1 MEAALDAQTLAS
13 HGFLLV
19 AGLLVLLL
27 TVWVVYQ
34 VGQHGRRDRL
44 AHSYARHRMAWQAQ
58 LKQDVS
64 AFSALAMKHYYSVKD
79 LDRLLAEKV
88 FAQDVRE
95 LNQLRVRVRLSLDP
109 YQTIDSD
116 DTKLIRSMRRVIVH
130 FETQHYNGLDYE
142 LLRIERCAQRILHQ
156 ERHKSSRLARL
167 GSIEPDTA
175 VGNSPRS

>member
-1 MEAALDAQTLAS
+1 MLAQTLTS
-13 HGFLLV
+13 HGIWLL
-19 AGLLVLLL
+19 AGLLLMLLI
-27 TVWVVYQ
+27 VWSVYRIGRHQ
-34 VGQHGRRDRL
+34 RRDHM
-44 AHSYARHRMAWQAQ
+44 ASNYSRHQMLWQAQ

-130 FETQHYNGLDYE
+130 FETQHYDGLDYE

-167 GSIEPDTA
+167 GTIEPDNTA
-175 VGNSPRS
+175 GNSPRS

>member
-1 MEAALDAQTLAS
+1 MLAQTLTS
-13 HGFLLV
+13 HGIWLL
-19 AGLLVLLL
+19 AGLLLMLLI
-27 TVWVVYQ
+27 VRSVYRL
-34 VGQHGRRDRL
+34 GRRQRGDRL
-44 AHSYARHRMAWQAQ
+44 AITYSRQRVLWQAQ

-64 AFSALAMKHYYSVKD
+64 VFCALAMKHYYSVKD

-130 FETQHYNGLDYE
+130 FETQHYEGLDYE

-167 GSIEPDTA
+167 GTVEPDTA
-175 VGNSPRS
+175 AGNSPRS